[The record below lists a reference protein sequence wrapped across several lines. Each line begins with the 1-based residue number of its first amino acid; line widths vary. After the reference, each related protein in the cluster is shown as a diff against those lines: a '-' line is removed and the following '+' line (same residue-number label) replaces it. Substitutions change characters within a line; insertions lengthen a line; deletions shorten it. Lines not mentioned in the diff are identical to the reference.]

1 LEVLVSAGQR
11 HESCFFEPL
20 LERLLAEGRTP
31 IHLLGD
37 KGYSAPPI
45 RRWLSARSITPVI
58 PHRADQHKLH
68 PELPPVDFPRYRRR
82 NVVERT
88 IGFLKQCRSVATRFD
103 KLPKCFLAIIKLAF
117 IRLYLRK
124 IDSSDTT

>member
-1 LEVLVSAGQR
+1 MLVSAGQR

-20 LERLLAEGRTP
+20 LEGLLQQGRMPT
-31 IHLLGD
+31 HLLGD
-37 KGYSAPPI
+37 KGYSAPRI
-45 RRWLSARSITPVI
+45 RRWLTERSIIPVI
-58 PHRADQHKLH
+58 PHRADEHKRH
-68 PELPPVDFPRYRRR
+68 PELPRVDLPRYRKR

-103 KLPKCFLAIIKLAF
+103 KLPKCFLTMIKLAF
-117 IRLYLRK
+117 IRIYLRK